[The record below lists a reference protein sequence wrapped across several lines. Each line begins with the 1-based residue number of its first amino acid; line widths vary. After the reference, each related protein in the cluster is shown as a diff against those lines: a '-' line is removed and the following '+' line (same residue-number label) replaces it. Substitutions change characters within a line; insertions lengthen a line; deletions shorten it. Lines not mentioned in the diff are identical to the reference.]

1 MTGTKKTRPVTSR
14 AGGATINCGQQL
26 LSTSILHRNCPKVN
40 QFANV
45 TTELARLR
53 AAYNGAILANRWADA
68 AELQR
73 RYHAVEKRRRQQLL
87 AQAREVT
94 CG

>member
-26 LSTSILHRNCPKVN
+26 LSTPILHRNCPKVN
-40 QFANV
+40 RLTT

-53 AAYNGAILANRWADA
+53 AAYNGAILAKRWADA
-68 AELQR
+68 EQLQRQYHAAERRRRAELL
-73 RYHAVEKRRRQQLL
+73 RQ
-87 AQAREVT
+87 AEVR